1 MNIKNTFIL
10 FLAAAF
16 FFVGCRKDVPVPDG
30 GLQLLAEGFSPASGA
45 KTYVDGVAVHW
56 VQGDALRINGVTGSV
71 TVGDGNTAYAT
82 GSWNLSTA
90 IRGFYPDIIITAPGA
105 DGENTDNPTVV
116 FPRRYQCSLNA
127 AHKQVIALPMVGRS
141 PANSTSIK
149 FYHLSAAVNVRV
161 KNSTGQ
167 STIYLDSVV
176 IASPSKQLC
185 GTASVT
191 LNENAAPL
199 VGGTGMAEGN
209 GSVGVFFT
217 SPVAIAAD
225 GILDVQVPLI
235 PISAGTDLT
244 FKVYTHTSVGRIGMP
259 TVNVSYNYSRALSNN
274 ALGRNVVGTAQIAI
288 TSSGYTDVVDH
299 SLFSVSDNR
308 TVRFSKGNLKC
319 TTNDNWNSYVW
330 SFMEN
335 QYSTLETNGTVD
347 SNYANANA
355 VSLFGWG
362 TSGKNTG
369 AIVYKPNA
377 TSDNDDHYCIG
388 GSVNND
394 LTYNNNV
401 ADWGSNAISNGG
413 NTQNSGWRTLSSDEW
428 VYLFGNS
435 EKRNGKW
442 GFATIAG
449 VHGIIILPDSFQDP
463 CTNGGSQPFHGG
475 DGNWS
480 SNIYT
485 EGANW
490 SAMEGNGA
498 VFLPAAGKRIGDT
511 VSNANANATVCYWSS
526 THKDDDE
533 AYLIITNY
541 DGGANVYLTPN
552 SDSYR
557 SIGRSVRLVK

>member
-1 MNIKNTFIL
+1 MNIKNSFIL
-10 FLAAAF
+10 FLAAASL
-16 FFVGCRKDVPVPDG
+16 FVGCRKDAPVPDG

-82 GSWNLSTA
+82 GSWDLSTA

-105 DGENTDNPTVV
+105 NCENTDNPTVV
-116 FPRRYQCSLNA
+116 FPRCYQCSLNA
-127 AHKQVIALPMVGRS
+127 AHKQVISLPMVGRS

-176 IASPSKQLC
+176 IASTSKQLC

-199 VGGTGMAEGN
+199 VSGTGIAEGN
-209 GSVGVFFT
+209 TSVSILFPT
-217 SPVAIAAD
+217 PVAIAAD

-235 PISAGTDLT
+235 PVSAGIDDLT
-244 FKVYTHTSVGRIGMP
+244 FKVYTHTPVSRTGMP

-274 ALGRNVVGTAQIAI
+274 ALGRNVVGTAQIAV

-299 SLFSVSDNR
+299 SLFSVSDNL
-308 TVRFSKGNLKC
+308 TVQFSKGNLKC
-319 TTNDNWNSYVW
+319 TTNDNWNSYTW

-335 QYSTLETNGTVD
+335 QFSTLEANGKVKP
-347 SNYANANA
+347 NYANANA

-369 AIVYKPNA
+369 ATANMPNA
-377 TSDNDDHYCIG
+377 TSSNDSYYRIG
-388 GSVNND
+388 GNVNND

-413 NTQNSGWRTLSSDEW
+413 NTENSGWRTLSNDEW
-428 VYLFGNS
+428 GYLFGNS

-442 GFATIAG
+442 GFATVAG
-449 VHGIIILPDSFQDP
+449 IHGIIILPDSFQDP

-475 DGNWS
+475 EGNWS
-480 SNIYT
+480 NNIYT
-485 EGANW
+485 QGNW
-490 SAMEGNGA
+490 SAMEENGV
-498 VFLPAAGKRIGDT
+498 VFLPAAGRRVDSII
-511 VSNANANATVCYWSS
+511 SNVNTNMACYWSS
-526 THKDDDE
+526 THKDADG

-541 DGGANVYLTPN
+541 DGSGTVSFTPN
-552 SDSYR
+552 SDSPR